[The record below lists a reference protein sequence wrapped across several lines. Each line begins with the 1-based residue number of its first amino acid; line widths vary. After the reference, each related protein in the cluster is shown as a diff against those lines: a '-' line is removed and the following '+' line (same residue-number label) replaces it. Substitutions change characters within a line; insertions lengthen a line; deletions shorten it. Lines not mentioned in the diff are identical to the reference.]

1 MKKTKLL
8 RSIINSNQ
16 LDFLMGVQDGLSAK
30 IAQEAGFSGIW
41 ASGLC
46 MSAALGVRDN
56 NEATW
61 TQILEIVEFM
71 SDCTTIP
78 ILLDGDTGFGDF
90 NTMRRLVA
98 KLESRDVAGVCI
110 EDKLF
115 PKTNSFL
122 QGNSQDLADI
132 EEFVGKIKAGKDAQ
146 KDDDFVIV
154 ARTESFI
161 AGKGLKEALTRA
173 SAYHLAGADAILV
186 HSARNTAEE
195 VFAFAKE
202 WGARCPL
209 ILVPT
214 KYYSTPTAAFK
225 EHGVSVVI
233 WANHLLR
240 ASIVEM
246 QRAAQE
252 IATRQSV
259 CGLEDQIAPLSE
271 VFRLQGA
278 DELAEAEVRYN
289 PAKVS
294 KVRVLVLAY
303 AQGKEMGQ
311 LVSDKPKCMIKLK
324 GKPIL
329 QHIIDAFQK
338 VGLRRV
344 SVVRGFCKESVD
356 LTAVQY
362 ADLDSSCPMND
373 VRAIQAVLPEIDNE
387 LIICFGDVLF
397 RTFIVRELLESSA
410 DFAIMIDT
418 NWRQSRNRGR
428 QAEYVVCNVQPSNA
442 SFYDESFVRFVS
454 NSDDTSDISGEWMGF
469 LRVSQRGVAILKGL
483 IENWKD
489 ITQGDMTDVLNT
501 IVDSGHSIAVYF
513 TCGHWIDCDSAVDAI
528 DGGRFV

>member
-1 MKKTKLL
+1 M
-8 RSIINSNQ
+8 
-16 LDFLMGVQDGLSAK
+16 
-30 IAQEAGFSGIW
+30 
-41 ASGLC
+41 
-46 MSAALGVRDN
+46 
-56 NEATW
+56 
-61 TQILEIVEFM
+61 
-71 SDCTTIP
+71 
-78 ILLDGDTGFGDF
+78 
-90 NTMRRLVA
+90 
-98 KLESRDVAGVCI
+98 
-110 EDKLF
+110 
-115 PKTNSFL
+115 
-122 QGNSQDLADI
+122 
-132 EEFVGKIKAGKDAQ
+132 
-146 KDDDFVIV
+146 
-154 ARTESFI
+154 
-161 AGKGLKEALTRA
+161 
-173 SAYHLAGADAILV
+173 

-246 QRAAQE
+246 RRAAQE

-338 VGLRRV
+338 IGLRRV
-344 SVVRGFCKESVD
+344 SVVRGFCKEAVD
-356 LTAVQY
+356 LSAVQY

-373 VRAIQAVLPEIDNE
+373 VLAIQAVLPEIDNE

-454 NSDDTSDISGEWMGF
+454 NSDETSDISGEWMGF
-469 LRVSQRGVAILKGL
+469 LRVSQRGVAILKDL
-483 IENWKD
+483 IENWND
-489 ITQGDMTDVLNT
+489 INQGDMTDVLNA
-501 IVDSGHSIAVYF
+501 IVESGHPIAVFY
-513 TCGHWIDCDSAVDAI
+513 TSGHWIDCDSAVDAI